1 MAHLYADPLV
11 YDVLHG
17 PGTREEAALVLKLM
31 KRLAPRAEQLLE
43 PACGSGRLL
52 IELARRGVRAC
63 GFDLNPAMARYC
75 NARAAQLGLAE
86 RVHAFAAKME
96 SFRAPKGWGRG
107 GFDGAFNLI
116 NTIRH
121 LGSDRAMLAH
131 FRAVSRVLS
140 PRGVYI
146 VGLSHSAYG
155 LEQESEDI
163 WVGSR
168 DGLRVKQVI
177 QFIPPT
183 AHRGPWARRERAI
196 SHLTVTPRKGTPE
209 DRTSSYWLR
218 TYSSAQWASL
228 VRRAGW
234 DIVAVT
240 DGAGKPATPH
250 EPGYF
255 MYTLRPADR
264 P

>member
-11 YDVLHG
+11 YDVLHA

-31 KRLAPRAEQLLE
+31 KRHAPRAEQLLE

-52 IELARRGVRAC
+52 IEMARRGVRAC
-63 GFDLNPAMARYC
+63 GFDLSPAMVRYC
-75 NARAAQLGLAE
+75 NARAERLGVAE
-86 RVHAFAAKME
+86 SVHAFAARME
-96 SFRAPKGWGRG
+96 SFEAPRGWKS
-107 GFDGAFNLI
+107 FDGAFNLI

-121 LGSDRAMLAH
+121 VGGDRAMLAH
-131 FRAVSRVLS
+131 LGAVSRVLA
-140 PRGVYI
+140 PGGVYI

-155 LEQESEDI
+155 LEQESEDV

-168 DGLRVKQVI
+168 DGLRVKQVV

-183 AHRGPWARRERAI
+183 ARRGPWARRERAV
-196 SHLTVTPRKGTPE
+196 SHLTITPRKGEPE

-218 TYSSAQWASL
+218 TYSSAQWARL
-228 VRRAGW
+228 IRRAGW
-234 DIVAVT
+234 EIAAVA
-240 DGAGKPATPH
+240 DGAGKPVAPH

-255 MYTLRPADR
+255 VYVMRPR
-264 P
+264 TRR